1 MTQTAFCW
9 ASDHPAGCRVPDS
22 RAPSRCSPSGHQPG
36 LRVQRCTHAG
46 IEEEKKVKKG
56 QGEEI
61 KEQKMWMITFDL
73 QQQNVK
79 TFVHM
84 NATVMEIHRYN
95 SQTLP
100 LDGSKMLYG
109 QKRVEAESVK

>member
-1 MTQTAFCW
+1 
-9 ASDHPAGCRVPDS
+9 
-22 RAPSRCSPSGHQPG
+22 
-36 LRVQRCTHAG
+36 
-46 IEEEKKVKKG
+46 
-56 QGEEI
+56 
-61 KEQKMWMITFDL
+61 MWMITFAL